1 MAPAG
6 TSAYPECMDR
16 DARIADLRAILAA
29 KRQQLEDHRLERIY
43 LPPRELRRLQNEIY
57 DEEQTLRDAGVSDV

>member
-1 MAPAG
+1 
-6 TSAYPECMDR
+6 MDR